1 MTLISQI
8 TSSLVDT
15 EITLSGWVQN
25 IRSSGKVAFVELRDG
40 SGYIQ
45 CVAEPQFL
53 GDSFDEFAALGQES
67 SLSITGIVSKH
78 PKKDEYELQV
88 RSFHIF

>member
-1 MTLISQI
+1 MPVSYTHLDVYKRQ
-8 TSSLVDT
+8 

-53 GDSFDEFAALGQES
+53 GESFDEFASLGQES
-67 SLSITGIVSKH
+67 SLSITGIISKH
-78 PKKDEYELQV
+78 PKNCLLYTSRCV
-88 RSFHIF
+88 

>member
-8 TSSLVDT
+8 DATLVDT

-45 CVAEPQFL
+45 CVAEPQYL
-53 GDSFDEFAALGQES
+53 GGTFEEFSA
-67 SLSITGIVSKH
+67 
-78 PKKDEYELQV
+78 
-88 RSFHIF
+88 